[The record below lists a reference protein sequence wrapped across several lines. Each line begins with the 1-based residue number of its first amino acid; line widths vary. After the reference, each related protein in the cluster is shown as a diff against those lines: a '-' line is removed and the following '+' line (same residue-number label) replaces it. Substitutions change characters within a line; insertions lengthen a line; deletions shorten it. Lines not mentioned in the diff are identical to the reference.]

1 MLNDL
6 ESKLQS
12 LLERNITSVSE
23 LESWLSEELRLNA
36 EIEEE
41 LTINL
46 IAMYRDTK
54 DSNIRDIH
62 MYNQN
67 EIQPLLK
74 DTMQNL
80 TRNLEIVRFLIY

>member
-1 MLNDL
+1 MFNDL

-67 EIQPLLK
+67 
-74 DTMQNL
+74 T
-80 TRNLEIVRFLIY
+80 